1 MSSAAALCEIERA
14 KDVEQRFLKYLQ
26 ETTSHSQVVE
36 QIVQGKY
43 YMEDS
48 EVPKFCKCFSVCV
61 RITIAEPIRHH
72 FPFDK
77 WDRVFGNGG
86 AALMHMQLEVTSQG
100 HSHYTLLLP
109 EGSPEN
115 GGGYVLPVPQLSN
128 HPSAVLK
135 ACIEDATHK
144 DDAQDV
150 DVPTSAV
157 LEAQIAEATHKGD
170 AQEVDVPSSAV
181 LEAYAHDLPLPM
193 TSYLT
198 SQRCEV
204 SCGVCPFGDP
214 HGWPLPVTWLSPMTV
229 TSRCPISIPCLNYL
243 MIESPDIPIR
253 LSSSAVLQAY
263 LKVQS

>member
-1 MSSAAALCEIERA
+1 MSSDAAPWENQCA
-14 KDVEQRFLKYLQ
+14 KDIEQRFLKYLQ
-26 ETTSHSQVVE
+26 ETMPHSQAVE

-48 EVPKFCKCFSVCV
+48 EVPMFLECFGVCGV

-72 FPFDK
+72 FPLDK
-77 WDRVFGNGG
+77 WDRVFGKRG
-86 AALMHMQLEVTSQG
+86 ASLMHVQLEVTSQG

-128 HPSAVLK
+128 HPPDGMLK
-135 ACIEDATHK
+135 AQIEDATHK
-144 DDAQDV
+144 GEAQIEDATHKGDAQDV

-181 LEAYAHDLPLPM
+181 L
-193 TSYLT
+193 
-198 SQRCEV
+198 
-204 SCGVCPFGDP
+204 
-214 HGWPLPVTWLSPMTV
+214 
-229 TSRCPISIPCLNYL
+229 
-243 MIESPDIPIR
+243 
-253 LSSSAVLQAY
+253 QAY
-263 LKVQS
+263 PKVQSSA